1 VPLVLE
7 PDHHTPEQLR
17 ELLADQREGLESMLP
32 RLSPPPLGYPDP
44 QSLRTA
50 ADLVEG
56 ALAAVDRLGG
66 PGATRADLATA
77 VNVAYSAMLA
87 AIDLL
92 KIHSGGPLVPQG
104 PKAKPP

>member
-1 VPLVLE
+1 
-7 PDHHTPEQLR
+7 
-17 ELLADQREGLESMLP
+17 
-32 RLSPPPLGYPDP
+32 
-44 QSLRTA
+44 
-50 ADLVEG
+50 
-56 ALAAVDRLGG
+56 
-66 PGATRADLATA
+66 